1 MTEKIPESFWKVPD
15 PRGLLGQTRAVAL
28 MRSDKRASY
37 KHFALI
43 EFHWGWAH
51 KDYDWTSLASVR
63 RMHAELAARDP
74 LGGNPMSLPHINSGN
89 RDLCEWG
96 WLFELEKGAGR
107 TASRFMPNFTLF
119 DIAEKGNFSQFL
131 NGEISFSVNP
141 LGIRKGFAISVHPMG
156 NSRVTYGVNTNAFS
170 VHPLGN
176 KDPLTGTVL
185 KDGPTESGNDCAPAT
200 PPPTVGLVATAADGA
215 QDGFEEL
222 WKAYFPK
229 RGQGTKAK
237 AREVYEAIKP
247 SAEQHLQMVESAR
260 LWFAAWDA
268 QGKQDAARKTL
279 EVWLRDEHYE
289 CEPPKA
295 YQQRERKAKATK
307 PKTLP
312 ANDNAASEP
321 VRIIAIEELGDP
333 FGEWGIRI
341 TVDDDFFRAQTF
353 ELAVYRSGGN
363 AADYD
368 VYRQLL
374 DVAHGIQSDLLG
386 RRIQVETDGS
396 RLTGVKVAKPAARY
410 VQIAEAD
417 TPDGKTVSAVL
428 EDINDKPEGRLELDW
443 DQVLA
448 LCKVLGIADI
458 CDTDELLFKDF
469 VIDEHGQFISVEEFE
484 RAQEASEKD
493 VA

>member
-1 MTEKIPESFWKVPD
+1 MTEKNPESFWKVPD

-141 LGIRKGFAISVHPMG
+141 LGIRKGFEICVHPMG
-156 NSRVTYGVNTNAFS
+156 NSRVTYGVNTNTFS

-222 WKAYFPK
+222 WKAYSYPQRK
-229 RGQGTKAK
+229 SEARAAYIKAAPD
-237 AREVYEAIKP
+237 ARSHERMVAAARAWRERW
-247 SAEQHLQMVESAR
+247 AEQGKA
-260 LWFAAWDA
+260 DA
-268 QGKQDAARKTL
+268 PRFTLAKWIEREEFDCDPPAPSQRK
-279 EVWLRDEHYE
+279 
-289 CEPPKA
+289 
-295 YQQRERKAKATK
+295 ERKAKATK
-307 PKTLP
+307 PRTSP
-312 ANDNAASEP
+312 VNDNAKAQSEP
-321 VRIIAIEELGDP
+321 VRIIAVEEIGNRFND
-333 FGEWGIRI
+333 WSIRL
-341 TVDDDFFRAQTF
+341 TVDDNYFRTQTF
-353 ELAVYRSGGN
+353 ELKVIDGSGNGPD
-363 AADYD
+363 AGLYSKLTDIADGY
-368 VYRQLL
+368 
-374 DVAHGIQSDLLG
+374 SNFLG
-386 RRIQVETDGS
+386 CRMLVETQGD
-396 RLTGVKVAKPAARY
+396 RLTDVKAAKPEARR
-410 VQIAEAD
+410 VQISEAD
-417 TPDGKTVSAVL
+417 SVDGKTVSAVL
-428 EDINDKPEGRLELDW
+428 EDDDGKPEGRLKLNEDRLA
-443 DQVLA
+443 A
-448 LCKVLGIADI
+448 LCEVLGISNIA
-458 CDTDELLFKDF
+458 DTDELLWQEF
-469 VIDEHGQFISVEEFE
+469 VIDERGEFVSVAEHEK
-484 RAQEASEKD
+484 EA
-493 VA
+493 A